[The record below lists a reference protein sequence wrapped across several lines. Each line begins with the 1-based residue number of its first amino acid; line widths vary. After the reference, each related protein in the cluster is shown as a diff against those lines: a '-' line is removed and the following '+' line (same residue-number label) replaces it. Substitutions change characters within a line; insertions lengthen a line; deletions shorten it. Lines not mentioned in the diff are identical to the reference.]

1 MAHAIRDWRC
11 VLLIAAL
18 LFPIAVTAQTN
29 KTVFVSV
36 QAKQDSAATAK
47 YGAGEDQAIAGM
59 LETFI
64 DDALNKKFPCIHLLD
79 RSAVITMLNYEHGR
93 ALLGNPDDSAWEKIA
108 ANLGAGYLVSVSVQV
123 NGDSV
128 SINGAVLDSTKSKGI
143 TGLSRQTAV
152 SSVGA
157 TSIGSLQQYAQ
168 NLANGISGGPQ
179 CSGNWAGTVT
189 VTFKTNASGTEA
201 GNQVSEGGSGT
212 LTCQVTGAGQDA
224 RCSYHSTDVLSGNNR
239 SMGFSGSMTT
249 KKDATDASTWVSV
262 GIGGGKLSLS
272 FGAIP
277 VTVTVEGPI
286 PIDPSTESVNG
297 GSYTLPATSDPKHQ
311 TGLWTDPNGG
321 SRGST
326 VVTWDL
332 SRR

>member
-36 QAKQDSAATAK
+36 QAKQDIAATAK
-47 YGAGEDQAIAGM
+47 YGSGEDQAIAGM

-79 RSAVITMLNYEHGR
+79 RSAVITMLNYEKGR
-93 ALLGNPDDSAWEKIA
+93 ALLGNPDDSAWEKIG
-108 ANLGAGYLVSVSVQV
+108 ANVGAGYLVSVSVQV
-123 NGDSV
+123 NGDKV
-128 SINGAVLDSTKSKGI
+128 LINGEVLDSTKSKGI
-143 TGLSRQTAV
+143 SALSRADTVSAGGTAAY
-152 SSVGA
+152 GP
-157 TSIGSLQQYAQ
+157 IKQFAQ
-168 NLANGISGGPQ
+168 NLVNGISGGPQ
-179 CSGNWAGTVT
+179 CSGDWAGTVT

-201 GNQVSEGGSGT
+201 GNQVSESGSGT

-224 RCSYHSTDVLSGNNR
+224 KCSYHSTDVLSGNNR

-249 KKDATDASTWVSV
+249 TKTATDASTWVSI
-262 GIGGGKLSLS
+262 GIAGGKLALS

-297 GSYTLPATSDPKHQ
+297 GSYILPATSDPKHQ

>member
-36 QAKQDSAATAK
+36 QAKQDIAATAK
-47 YGAGEDQAIAGM
+47 YGSGEDQAIAGM
-59 LETFI
+59 LESFI

-79 RSAVITMLNYEHGR
+79 RSAVITMLNYEKGR
-93 ALLGNPDDSAWEKIA
+93 ALLGNPDDSAWEKIG
-108 ANLGAGYLVSVSVQV
+108 ANVGAGYLVSVSVQV
-123 NGDSV
+123 NGDKV
-128 SINGAVLDSTKSKGI
+128 LINGEVLDSTKSKGI
-143 TGLSRQTAV
+143 SALSRADTVSAGGTAAY
-152 SSVGA
+152 GP
-157 TSIGSLQQYAQ
+157 IKQFAQ
-168 NLANGISGGPQ
+168 NLVNGISGGPQ
-179 CSGNWAGTVT
+179 CSGDWAGTVT

-201 GNQVSEGGSGT
+201 GNQVSESGSGT

-224 RCSYHSTDVLSGNNR
+224 KCSYHSTDVLSGNNR

-249 KKDATDASTWVSV
+249 TKTATDASTWVSI
-262 GIGGGKLSLS
+262 GIAGGKLALS

-297 GSYTLPATSDPKHQ
+297 GSYILPATSDPKHQ